1 MVEEL
6 ALVWQTDGGFS
17 LQVLELGSSRSAF
30 AGVAIDSGSD
40 STPHSTVSAS
50 STAKC
55 SNCNNRKTK
64 LQMAAIQYDI
74 RCALL
79 LNHHASSST
88 SPPSLSTI
96 RSLCPT
102 LLGSRASAARRVLS
116 LSTSCWTTSFR
127 LRAFSTGAG
136 EAAAVKLP
144 EKPSICTADELHYVS
159 VPNSDWKLALWRY
172 HPCPKAPQRKHPL
185 LLLSGV
191 GTNAIG
197 YDLSPESSFARYMSR
212 QGFETWVLEVRGAGL
227 SVQESDRKEIQQSA
241 HERSEEMEAVSDS
254 ATDAA
259 FPAGKQS
266 NGFPV
271 ASAPETPAR
280 EEKHDNSASKS
291 ATNGAFS
298 AEKQSGASASK
309 IPAQGVISAFSG
321 DVTNI
326 ITVGDESKS
335 VTKLT
340 ETFTQLSERFS
351 GFLSEGQSKIMSA
364 ELLDQISELFAGSAL
379 SERIN
384 EINDKISGLLE
395 MRQNSSIASQ
405 IKDLSQRLVNII
417 EEGQRS
423 VSPPL
428 FDLQERFNSTLEDFQ
443 KQLELMVKYD
453 WDFDHYLE
461 EDVPAAMEYIMAESK
476 PKDGKLL
483 AIGHSMGGILLY
495 AMLSRCG
502 SEGRESQLAA
512 VVTLASSLD
521 YTSSKSILKL
531 LIPLADP
538 AQALNVPAIPL
549 GTLLTATYPLSNRPP
564 YVFSW
569 LNNLISAEDM
579 MHPELLKK
587 LVLNNFCTI
596 PAKLLLQLTT
606 AFREGGLRDRS
617 GTFLY
622 KDHLNKSSVPVLAIA
637 GDQDLI
643 CPPEAVEETVKLIPQ
658 HLVTYKL
665 FGEPGGP
672 HYAHYDLVGGKL
684 AVEQVYPCIVEFL
697 CQHDSK

>member
-1 MVEEL
+1 
-6 ALVWQTDGGFS
+6 
-17 LQVLELGSSRSAF
+17 
-30 AGVAIDSGSD
+30 
-40 STPHSTVSAS
+40 
-50 STAKC
+50 
-55 SNCNNRKTK
+55 
-64 LQMAAIQYDI
+64 MAAIQYDI

-79 LNHHASSST
+79 LNHHASSLSSPSSST

-127 LRAFSTGAG
+127 LRTFSTGAG
-136 EAAAVKLP
+136 EAAFVKLP

-241 HERSEEMEAVSDS
+241 HEISKEMEAVSES

-291 ATNGAFS
+291 ATNGSFS
-298 AEKQSGASASK
+298 AEKQSGASASEV
-309 IPAQGVISAFSG
+309 PAQGVISAFSG

-335 VTKLT
+335 VTKST

-364 ELLDQISELFAGSAL
+364 KLLDQISKLFAGSAL
-379 SERIN
+379 SERVN
-384 EINDKISGLLE
+384 EISYKISGLLE
-395 MRQNSSIASQ
+395 TRQNSAIASQ

-495 AMLSRCG
+495 SMLSQCG

-538 AQALNVPAIPL
+538 AEALNVPAIPL
-549 GTLLTATYPLSNRPP
+549 GTLLAATYPLSNGPP

-587 LVLNNFCTI
+587 LVLNNFCTV

-622 KDHLNKSSVPVLAIA
+622 QDHLNKSSVPILAIA

-684 AVEQVYPCIVEFL
+684 AAEQVYPCIVEFL

>member
-1 MVEEL
+1 
-6 ALVWQTDGGFS
+6 
-17 LQVLELGSSRSAF
+17 
-30 AGVAIDSGSD
+30 
-40 STPHSTVSAS
+40 
-50 STAKC
+50 
-55 SNCNNRKTK
+55 
-64 LQMAAIQYDI
+64 MAAIPYDI

-79 LNHHASSST
+79 LNHHASSLSSPSSST
-88 SPPSLSTI
+88 SSPSLSTI
-96 RSLCPT
+96 RSLSPT

-127 LRAFSTGAG
+127 LRAFSTDPG

-172 HPCPKAPQRKHPL
+172 LPCPKAPQRKHPL

-241 HERSEEMEAVSDS
+241 HERSEEMEAVSES

-259 FPAGKQS
+259 FPAASAPETPAQEEKDENS
-266 NGFPV
+266 VSKSATDAAFPV

-280 EEKHDNSASKS
+280 EEKHENSSSKKS

-298 AEKQSGASASK
+298 AEKQSGASAPEV
-309 IPAQGVISAFSG
+309 PAQGVISAFSG
-321 DVTNI
+321 DVTNTV
-326 ITVGDESKS
+326 TVGDESKS

-340 ETFTQLSERFS
+340 ENFTQLSERFS
-351 GFLSEGQSKIMSA
+351 GILSEGQSTIMA
-364 ELLDQISELFAGSAL
+364 AKLLDQISKLFAGSAL

-384 EINDKISGLLE
+384 EISYKISGLLE
-395 MRQNSSIASQ
+395 TRQNSAIASQ

-461 EDVPAAMEYIMAESK
+461 EDVPAVMDYIMAESK

-483 AIGHSMGGILLY
+483 AVGHSMGGILLY

-512 VVTLASSLD
+512 VVTIASSLD
-521 YTSSKSILKL
+521 YTSSKSTLKL

-549 GTLLTATYPLSNRPP
+549 GSLLAATYPLSTRPP

-579 MHPELLKK
+579 MHPELLEK

-606 AFREGGLRDRS
+606 AFRKGGLRDRS
-617 GTFLY
+617 GAYLY
-622 KDHLNKSSVPVLAIA
+622 KDHINKSSVPILALA

-665 FGEPGGP
+665 FGQPGGP

-684 AVEQVYPCIVEFL
+684 AVEQVHPCIVEFL
-697 CQHDSK
+697 CRHDST